1 MKNIKAPDE
10 LKART
15 RAAVREEKSRA
26 RQPVRSMSG
35 GMKRLLAAACAFA
48 VVLGGAAL
56 HGRQTGSDPVTDI
69 AHTFGLVAYAAD
81 TGEMRQPKDSRIVF
95 DYGSGADDL
104 DKGFF
109 SGCLFKVTGENIKTV
124 SASIDNGAIYRTKT
138 VKDTSDDRDEWVR
151 SMHQGTNPELDG
163 ADTVMVWGNGFEGAE
178 QMYAD
183 LCWKLDNGFTDEYDP
198 DASYGLWLPSRQESE
213 DDDLQDSWH
222 KSVDGFE
229 GAKLN
234 VTVTFTDG
242 SEQMQSMTLHTGKLG
257 IEFTDDTSGPQLNGE
272 VLTDAQAEEQ
282 GRTPLII
289 GEQHHPEVI
298 GAASWAY
305 LGKSPARLSYGEAAL
320 LAVLPQAPSRLRPDR
335 WPQRAQAARD
345 KVLTRMVSQ
354 GVWPEQAVKEAMEE
368 PVWLF
373 PRQMPQLAPLFS
385 RRALATSRDEKVV
398 TTLDAGLQR
407 QLEDLALNWK
417 SRLPPRSSLEIWSR
431 CSSENATLV
440 VLPRESL

>member
-26 RQPVRSMSG
+26 RQPVRSMRG

-56 HGRQTGSDPVTDI
+56 RGRQTGTDPVTDI

-81 TGEMRQPKDSRIVF
+81 TGELRQPKDSRIVF
-95 DYGSGADDL
+95 DYGSGADDP

-124 SASIDNGAIYRTKT
+124 SATIDRGAVYRTKT
-138 VKDTSDDRDEWVR
+138 VKDTSADRDEWVC

-183 LCWKLDNGFTDEYDP
+183 LCWKLDNGFIDEYDP
-198 DASYGLWLPSRQESE
+198 DVSYGLWLPSRQESE

-242 SEQMQSMTLHTGKLG
+242 SEQMRTMTLHTGKLG
-257 IEFTDDTSGPQLNGE
+257 IEFNDDTSGPQLNGE

-282 GRTPLII
+282 G
-289 GEQHHPEVI
+289 
-298 GAASWAY
+298 Y
-305 LGKSPARLSYGEAAL
+305 LYGVYGE
-320 LAVLPQAPSRLRPDR
+320 
-335 WPQRAQAARD
+335 
-345 KVLTRMVSQ
+345 
-354 GVWPEQAVKEAMEE
+354 
-368 PVWLF
+368 
-373 PRQMPQLAPLFS
+373 
-385 RRALATSRDEKVV
+385 
-398 TTLDAGLQR
+398 LD
-407 QLEDLALNWK
+407 
-417 SRLPPRSSLEIWSR
+417 
-431 CSSENATLV
+431 
-440 VLPRESL
+440 